1 MNTLIALDDASLLT
15 AYSKALNL
23 NLSTD
28 FLGILKSEILARG
41 LIAN

>member
-1 MNTLIALDDASLLT
+1 MNTLKTLDDAFLLT
-15 AYSKALNL
+15 AYTKALNL

-28 FLGILKSEILARG
+28 FLGILKSEISARG

>member
-1 MNTLIALDDASLLT
+1 MTTLKTLDDVSLLT
-15 AYSKALNL
+15 AYRTALNL
-23 NLSTD
+23 NLPSD